1 MSRKEDAL
9 EYHSRGRKGKLEV
22 VPTKPLVS
30 QLDLSLAYT
39 PGVAEPCLEIA
50 KDEDKSWEYT
60 ARSNL
65 VAVIS
70 NGTAVLGLGDIGP
83 AASKPVME
91 GKACLFKKFADIDVF
106 DLEIAEKNV
115 DKFVDI
121 VAALEPTFGGINL
134 EDIAA
139 PACFEIE
146 EKLRERMR
154 IPVFHDD
161 QHGTAIISGA
171 GLLNAA
177 ELAHKQLAEIKL
189 VVSGAGAAAIACVE
203 FFCSL
208 GMRADHVVLVDSKGV
223 IHKGRT
229 ALTRQKARFAT
240 ADDGRRTLADAMH
253 GADMFMGLSVAN
265 TVTQAMLK
273 TMADRPIVFALA
285 NPDPEISYPDAL
297 AARPDALV
305 ATGRSDFPNQV
316 NNVLGFPYIFRGALD
331 CRATGV
337 SEAMK
342 LAAARALAQLTREP
356 VPDSVTLAYG
366 GKALKMGPDY
376 FIPKPFDPRVL
387 WWVAPA
393 VAQAAME
400 SGVARITFDIAE
412 YREKLMSKGSNAA
425 YSIMRTITKEAQRD
439 PRRIVFPHAA
449 SPRVLRAVQQIVD
462 VGIARPV
469 LLGRPDEIAQ
479 LCSEMSLDLM
489 TQVEVIDPR
498 SSPARTGY
506 AERLYALRQRKGV
519 TEEAAQALITKSDYY
534 AAVMVDRG
542 DADGMVTGLRLN
554 YPETVRPPLEIFG
567 LQPGVKVAVGMYMI
581 VMQNVVRFFGD
592 TVFNIFPDAE
602 TLADITVQMAD
613 AVAGFGV
620 TPRVA
625 MISYSNFGAVRHPD
639 VTRIHR
645 TIELVR
651 DRRPELEIDGEM
663 QPEMALDPV
672 RRQQSYGF
680 SRLTKAANTLV
691 FSSLASGNAA
701 YQIARALGSAS
712 TVGPI
717 LLGLAKPVAA
727 MQNDATVDEIVNMTS
742 QVVLKAQQL
751 RRQQDQ
757 HEPRSTGEPNGAAA
771 AGANGPAVRRSHHEP
786 SAAEILT
793 GD

>member
-1 MSRKEDAL
+1 MGRKEDAL
-9 EYHSRGRKGKLEV
+9 EYHSRGRRGKLEV

-30 QLDLSLAYT
+30 QLDLSLAYS

-50 KDEDKSWEYT
+50 RDQERSWEYT
-60 ARSNL
+60 ARANL

-83 AASKPVME
+83 HAGKPVME

-106 DLEIAEKNV
+106 DLEINEKDV
-115 DKFVDI
+115 DKFCDI

-146 EKLRERMR
+146 EKLRQRMR

-171 GLLNAA
+171 GLINAA
-177 ELAHKQLAEIKL
+177 LLAGKKLEAIKL

-203 FFCSL
+203 FFCNL
-208 GMRADHVVLVDSKGV
+208 GMKAENVILVDSKGV
-223 IHKGRT
+223 VHRGRKD
-229 ALTRQKARFAT
+229 LTRQKARWAV
-240 ADDGRRTLADAMH
+240 ADDGRRTLADAMR
-253 GADMFMGLSVAN
+253 GTDMFMGLSVAN
-265 TVTQAMLK
+265 VVTPDMLR

-285 NPDPEISYPDAL
+285 NPDPEISYPDAI

-342 LAAARALAQLTREP
+342 LAAARALADLTREP
-356 VPDSVTLAYG
+356 VPDSVIMAYG
-366 GKALKMGPDY
+366 GKSLKMGPDY

-393 VAQAAME
+393 VARAAME
-400 SGVARITFDIAE
+400 SGVARITFDITD
-412 YREKLMSKGSNAA
+412 YRERLVSKGSNAA

-449 SPRVLRAVQQIVD
+449 NARLLRAVQQIVEA
-462 VGIARPV
+462 GTARPI
-469 LLGRPDEIAQ
+469 LLGRAAEIEK

-489 TQVEVIDPR
+489 SRVEVVDPR
-498 SSPARTGY
+498 TAPPQRY
-506 AERLYALRQRKGV
+506 IERLYELRQRKGL
-519 TEEAAQALITKSDYY
+519 TEFAAQALITNSDYY
-534 AAVMVDRG
+534 AAIMVDRG

-567 LQPGVKVAVGMYMI
+567 LSPGAKVAVGMYMI
-581 VMQNVVRFFGD
+581 VQQNSVKFFGD
-592 TVFNIFPDAE
+592 TVFNIDPDAD

-613 AVAGFGV
+613 AVQGFGV

-625 MISYSNFGAVRHPD
+625 MISYSNFGSVRHPD

-645 TIELVR
+645 TLDLVR
-651 DRRPELEIDGEM
+651 DRRPDLEIDGEM
-663 QPEMALDPV
+663 QPEVALDPV
-672 RRQQSYGF
+672 RRQQHYGF
-680 SRLTKAANTLV
+680 SRLTKPANTLV
-691 FSSLASGNAA
+691 FSSLAAGNAA
-701 YQIARALGSAS
+701 YQIARAMGGASA
-712 TVGPI
+712 VGPI

-727 MQNDATVDEIVNMTS
+727 MQNDATVEEIVNMTS
-742 QVVLKAQQL
+742 HVVLKAQQTHRGQAQSPGEAAQPGPRL
-751 RRQQDQ
+751 ARR
-757 HEPRSTGEPNGAAA
+757 
-771 AGANGPAVRRSHHEP
+771 
-786 SAAEILT
+786 
-793 GD
+793 

>member
-1 MSRKEDAL
+1 MGRKEDAL
-9 EYHSRGRKGKLEV
+9 EYHRRGRRGKLEV

-30 QLDLSLAYT
+30 QIDLSLAYT

-50 KDEDKSWEYT
+50 ADEAKSWEYT

-83 AASKPVME
+83 AAGKPVME

-106 DLEIAEKNV
+106 DLEIAETDV

-146 EKLRERMR
+146 EKLRQRMK

-177 ELAHKQLAEIKL
+177 ALAQKQLSSIKL

-208 GMRADHVVLVDSKGV
+208 GLSRENVVLVDSKGV

-229 ALTRQKARFAT
+229 DLTRQKQKFAI
-240 ADDGRRTLADAMH
+240 AEDGRRTLADAMK
-253 GADMFMGLSVAN
+253 GADMFMGVSVAN
-265 TVTQAMLK
+265 TVTGAMLK

-285 NPDPEISYPDAL
+285 NPDPEISYPDAIT
-297 AARPDALV
+297 ARPDAIV
-305 ATGRSDFPNQV
+305 ATGRSDYPNQV

-342 LAAARALAQLTREP
+342 LAAAHALAELTREP
-356 VPDSVTLAYG
+356 VPDSVIMAYG
-366 GKALKMGPDY
+366 GKPLKMGPDY

-393 VAQAAME
+393 VAKAAMD
-400 SGVARITFDIAE
+400 SGVARIKFDIDE
-412 YREKLMSKGSNAA
+412 YREQLISRGSNAA
-425 YSIMRTITKEAQRD
+425 YSIIRTITKEAQRD

-449 SPRVLRAVQQIVD
+449 NPRLLRAIQQIVD
-462 VGIARPV
+462 EDIAKPV
-469 LLGRPDEIAQ
+469 LLGRREEIERM
-479 LCSEMSLDLM
+479 CVEMSLDLM
-489 TQVEVIDPR
+489 NGVEILDPR
-498 SSPARTGY
+498 TAPSQGY
-506 AERLYALRQRKGV
+506 AERLYELRQRKGL
-519 TEEAAQALITKSDYY
+519 TAYAAQSLINNSDYF
-534 AAVMVDRG
+534 AAIMVERG

-567 LQPGVKVAVGMYMI
+567 LSPGVKVAVGMYMM
-581 VMQNVVRFFGD
+581 VLNNSVKFFGD

-602 TLADITVQMAD
+602 ILADIAVQMAD
-613 AVAGFGV
+613 AVQGFGV
-620 TPRVA
+620 EPRVA
-625 MISYSNFGAVRHPD
+625 MISYSNFGSVRHPD

-645 TIELVR
+645 TLEIVR
-651 DRRPELEIDGEM
+651 ERRPNLEIDGEM
-663 QPEMALDPV
+663 QPELALDPA
-672 RRQQSYGF
+672 RRQQAYGF
-680 SRLTKAANTLV
+680 SRLTRSANTLV

-701 YQIARALGSAS
+701 YQIAKTIGGASA
-712 TVGPI
+712 VGPI
-717 LLGLAKPVAA
+717 LLGVAKPVAA
-727 MQNDATVDEIVNMTS
+727 MQNESSVEEIVNMTS
-742 QVVLKAQQL
+742 YVVLKAQQAQ
-751 RRQQDQ
+751 RRA
-757 HEPRSTGEPNGAAA
+757 EPKRA
-771 AGANGPAVRRSHHEP
+771 
-786 SAAEILT
+786 
-793 GD
+793 

>member
-30 QLDLSLAYT
+30 QLDLSLAYS

-60 ARSNL
+60 ARANL

-83 AASKPVME
+83 SAGKPVME

-106 DLEIAEKNV
+106 DLEIAEKDV

-134 EDIAA
+134 EDISA

-146 EKLRERMR
+146 EKLRKRMR

-177 ELAHKQLAEIKL
+177 ELARKKLDTLKL
-189 VVSGAGAAAIACVE
+189 VVSGGGAAAIACVD

-208 GMRADHVVLVDSKGV
+208 GMKAENVTLVDSKGV
-223 IHKGRT
+223 IHRGRT
-229 ALTRQKARFAT
+229 DLNRQKLRFAVP
-240 ADDGRRTLADAMH
+240 DDGRRTLADAMR
-253 GADMFMGLSVAN
+253 GADMFLGVSVAN
-265 TVTQAMLK
+265 IVTPEMLK

-285 NPDPEISYPDAL
+285 NPDPEISYHDAL
-297 AARPDALV
+297 KARPDALV

-356 VPDSVTLAYG
+356 VPDSVTMAYG

-393 VAQAAME
+393 VAKAAME
-400 SGVARITFDIAE
+400 SGVARINFDITE

-449 SPRVLRAVQQIVD
+449 NPRLLRAVQQIVD

-469 LLGRPDEIAQ
+469 LLGRPNEIEK
-479 LCSEMSLDLM
+479 LCTEMSLDLM
-489 TQVEVIDPR
+489 NKVEVIDPR
-498 SSPARTGY
+498 LAPNQRY
-506 AERLYALRQRKGV
+506 AERLYELRQRKGV
-519 TEEAAQALITKSDYY
+519 TEHAAQALITKSDYY
-534 AAVMVDRG
+534 AAMMVERG

-554 YPETVRPPLEIFG
+554 YPATVRPPLEIFG
-567 LQPGVKVAVGMYMI
+567 LQPGAKVAVGMYMI
-581 VMQNVVRFFGD
+581 VMQNSVKFFGD

-613 AVAGFGV
+613 AVQGFGV

-625 MISYSNFGAVRHPD
+625 MISYSNFGSVRHPD

-645 TIELVR
+645 TLELVR
-651 DRRPELEIDGEM
+651 ELRPDLEIDGEM
-663 QPEMALDPV
+663 QPEMALDPE
-672 RRQQSYGF
+672 RRQQAYGF
-680 SRLTKAANTLV
+680 SRLTKSANTLV

-701 YQIARALGSAS
+701 YQIARAIGGASA
-712 TVGPI
+712 VGPI

-727 MQNDATVDEIVNMTS
+727 MQNDATVEEIVNMTS
-742 QVVLKAQQL
+742 HVVLNAQRMRKEQAD
-751 RRQQDQ
+751 RHATSSDQ
-757 HEPRSTGEPNGAAA
+757 IPIRVAT
-771 AGANGPAVRRSHHEP
+771 VRT
-786 SAAEILT
+786 L
-793 GD
+793 D

>member
-1 MSRKEDAL
+1 MGRKEDAL

-30 QLDLSLAYT
+30 QLDLSLAYS

-50 KDEDKSWEYT
+50 RDPERSWEYT
-60 ARSNL
+60 ARANL

-83 AASKPVME
+83 AAGKPVME

-106 DLEIAEKNV
+106 DLELAEKDV

-146 EKLRERMR
+146 EKLRKRMR

-177 ELAHKQLAEIKL
+177 QLAGKKLDALKL

-208 GMRADHVVLVDSKGV
+208 GMRRENVIMVDSKGV
-223 IHKGRT
+223 IHQGRT
-229 ALTRQKARFAT
+229 DLTRQKQRWAVP
-240 ADDGRRTLADAMH
+240 DDGRRTLADAMH
-253 GADMFMGLSVAN
+253 GTDMFLGLSVAN
-265 TVTQAMLK
+265 MVTQDMLR

-285 NPDPEISYPDAL
+285 NPDPEISYPDAIM
-297 AARPDALV
+297 ARPDALV

-342 LAAARALAQLTREP
+342 LAAARALAELTREP
-356 VPDSVTLAYG
+356 VPDSVIMTYG
-366 GKALKMGPDY
+366 GKSLKMGPDY

-393 VAQAAME
+393 VAEAAMA

-412 YREKLMSKGSNAA
+412 YREKLISKGSNAA
-425 YSIMRTITKEAQRD
+425 YSIVRTITKEAQRD
-439 PRRIVFPHAA
+439 PRRIVFTHAA
-449 SPRVLRAVQQIVD
+449 SPRLLRAVQQIVD
-462 VGIARPV
+462 AGIARPV
-469 LLGRPDEIAQ
+469 LLGRPHEIEK
-479 LCSEMSLDLM
+479 LCAEMSLDLIGR
-489 TQVEVIDPR
+489 VEVIDPR
-498 SSPARTGY
+498 TAPTQARY
-506 AERLYALRQRKGV
+506 AERLYELRQRKGL
-519 TEEAAQALITKSDYY
+519 TDDAARALITKSDYY
-534 AAVMVDRG
+534 AAIMVDRG

-567 LQPGVKVAVGMYMI
+567 LSPGAKVAVGMYMM
-581 VMQNVVRFFGD
+581 VMQNSVMFVGD
-592 TVFNIFPDAE
+592 TVFNIFPDAD

-613 AVAGFGV
+613 AVQGFGV

-625 MISYSNFGAVRHPD
+625 MISYSNFGSVRHPD

-645 TIELVR
+645 AVELIR
-651 DRRPELEIDGEM
+651 DRRPDLEIDGEM
-663 QPEMALDPV
+663 QPEIALDPV
-672 RRQQSYGF
+672 RRQQIYGF
-680 SRLTKAANTLV
+680 SRLTQAANTLV

-701 YQIARALGSAS
+701 YQVARAIGGASA
-712 TVGPI
+712 VGPI
-717 LLGLAKPVAA
+717 LLGLSKPIAA

-742 QVVLKAQQL
+742 HVVLRAQQL
-751 RRQQDQ
+751 Q
-757 HEPRSTGEPNGAAA
+757 RSK
-771 AGANGPAVRRSHHEP
+771 VR
-786 SAAEILT
+786 A
-793 GD
+793 